1 MTRLDQALVA
11 RGLARSR
18 SHAAQLIAAGRV
30 RRAGVIQAKA
40 ASKVQDFEELA
51 VDDGGAPDFVSRAGV
66 KLDGALRS
74 FTGVAVEGKRCLD
87 AGASTGGFT
96 EVLLRA
102 GASRV
107 AAVDVGHGQLVAD
120 LRRDPR
126 VDVVE
131 GLNVRQLEPD
141 AIGGQVDLTVADLSF
156 ISLTLVLLPLARA
169 TKPGGDMVLLIK
181 PQFEVGK
188 GKLNSSGV
196 VATEPERRRAVGQ
209 VIGRALAHG
218 LTVSGLIRSQLPG
231 QDGNVEFFV
240 WITVPTGPLVP
251 RIEGELDR
259 MTRQVL
265 DSSTAF
271 TDARL
276 VTGTPDGA
284 RDTTELQ

>member
-18 SHAAQLIAAGRV
+18 SHAAALIASGRV
-30 RRAGVIQAKA
+30 RRAGVILQKPAT
-40 ASKVQDFEELA
+40 KVVE
-51 VDDGGAPDFVSRAGV
+51 VDRLTVDGGRVPDFVSRAGV
-66 KLDGALRS
+66 KLDGALRA
-74 FTGVAVEGKRCLD
+74 FTGVSAGGKRCLD

-102 GASRV
+102 GASHV
-107 AAVDVGHGQLVAD
+107 AAVDVGHGQLVD
-120 LRRDPR
+120 ELRRDPR

-131 GLNVRQLEPD
+131 GQNVRQLAAD
-141 AIGGQVDLTVADLSF
+141 TIGGPVDLTVADLSF

-196 VATEPERRRAVGQ
+196 VGTEAERRRAVGL
-209 VIGRALAHG
+209 VVNKALGHG
-218 LTVSGLIRSQLPG
+218 LTVSGLIRSPLPG
-231 QDGNVEFFV
+231 QDGNIEFFV
-240 WITVPTGPLVP
+240 WITVPRGAMVP
-251 RIEGELDR
+251 RIEEELDR
-259 MTRQVL
+259 LTRQVL

-276 VTGTPDGA
+276 VAGVPDGA